1 MNIQCGTTALVR
13 ERLIAAALGPTEMKK
28 KNSSSNK
35 FRKQEEK
42 TFVDKKWFR
51 DRATKEKKG

>member
-42 TFVDKKWFR
+42 TFVDKK
-51 DRATKEKKG
+51 